1 MIRQIFSIPPFSSLL
16 AALLIASG
24 VILGG
29 GAVMLLA
36 FGIVP
41 VELVTAPLLIAAGI
55 QLARGRASSLHLF
68 ALCFVVTW
76 LAAVNEVGADFWSLL
91 PRVDLVCG
99 LLLLFLL
106 PSARRNLRDDRLSG
120 WWTGLARPVR
130 TGLPLVAAAGIAA
143 PLALALVTP
152 AADPPPLP
160 ARTGQVADRGEWRT
174 FAGDEAATKFSPLAQ
189 INPGNVA
196 GLKLLWDHV
205 EPARQRA
212 GGPPT
217 RKDEATP
224 LMIGD
229 RVYVC
234 TDDNV
239 IVALDAETGRLAWRF
254 DPHVD
259 LRGVQA
265 SICRGLAYAEAPG
278 GGACARR
285 LLMGTVDARLIAVDA
300 ATGRPCRDFGQDGQV
315 SLTDGMGPVEQGFY
329 YVTSPP
335 AILRGVAVVGGL
347 VRDNMRTGEPSG
359 VIRGYSVASGRLLW
373 AWDMASAR
381 RPADPLAPGQIYT
394 PGTPNAWTLLSTDAE
409 QGLVYVPTGN
419 ATPDFEGETRQPQ
432 WEKYSSSLVAL
443 DIATGQPRWSFQS
456 VHHDLWD
463 NDLSSQPVLA
473 DLPAPAGKIPVVL
486 LGTKQGQI
494 YVLDRRNGRPVAPVA
509 ERAAP
514 QTDVKGEWTSPTQPA
529 SIGMPDLGGR
539 RLTDADM
546 FGLTPFDR
554 MLCRVNLQRKRYDG
568 PFTPP
573 SLRGSLLY
581 PGVAGGIDWG
591 GMSYDPDRRL
601 LLVPTMHMA
610 QTIRLIPRKAGQAEG
625 SEPQRGSPYSAQ
637 LAQFMTRLGVPC
649 QRPPYARLT
658 AIDMTTRR
666 IVWQRPVGTA
676 EAIGP
681 LGMSSH
687 LPLTIGA
694 PPVIGGGISTAGDLT
709 FIGAFGDRRL
719 RAIDNRTGRQLWS
732 VRLPGGNQATPIT
745 YRTPRTKRQVVLMVS
760 GKWADL
766 GASHNVPV
774 HVLAYALV
782 PGAQP

>member
-1 MIRQIFSIPPFSSLL
+1 MIRLTFSSLL

-24 VILGG
+24 VILCL
-29 GAVMLLA
+29 GAVMLLLL
-36 FGIVP
+36 GVVP
-41 VELVTAPLLIAAGI
+41 IELITAALMIAAGV
-55 QLARGRASSLHLF
+55 QLARGRASAIHLF
-68 ALCFVVTW
+68 ALCFAVTW
-76 LAAVNEVGADFWSLL
+76 LSAVYEVGADFWSLL

-99 LLLLFLL
+99 QFLLFLL
-106 PSARRNLRDDRLSG
+106 PSVRRNLRHDRLSG
-120 WWTGLARPVR
+120 WWNGLARPVR
-130 TGLPLVAAAGIAA
+130 VGVPLAVTAGIVL
-143 PLALALVTP
+143 PLALALGTRGGEAP
-152 AADPPPLP
+152 RLP
-160 ARTGQVADRGEWRT
+160 ARSAEVADRGEWRT

-189 INPGNVA
+189 INRDNVG

-205 EPARQRA
+205 EPARKHTD
-212 GGPPT
+212 GPQT

-229 RVYVC
+229 RVYLC

-265 SICRGLAYAEAPG
+265 SICRGLAYAEVPDRTS
-278 GGACARR
+278 CARR

-300 ATGRPCRDFGQDGQV
+300 ATGRPCGDFGHDGQV
-315 SLTDGMGPVEQGFY
+315 RLTDGMGPVEKGFY

-347 VRDNMRTGEPSG
+347 VRDNVRTGEPSG

-373 AWDMASAR
+373 AWDMGSSR
-381 RPADPLAPGQIYT
+381 RPVDPLAPGQIYT
-394 PGTPNAWTLLSTDAE
+394 PGTPNAWTLFSTDVA

-443 DIATGQPRWSFQS
+443 DIGTGQPRWSFQT

-473 DLPAPAGKIPVVL
+473 DLPAPTGLIPVVM

-494 YVLDRRNGRPVAPVA
+494 YVLDRRNGQPVAPVA
-509 ERAAP
+509 ERAVP
-514 QTDVKGEWTSPTQPA
+514 QTDVKGERTSPTQPA
-529 SIGMPDLGGR
+529 STGMPDLGGQ

-554 MLCRVNLQRKRYDG
+554 MFCRVSLRRKRYDG

-591 GMSYDPDRRL
+591 GMSYDPERGL
-601 LLVPTMHMA
+601 LLVPTMHLA
-610 QTIRLIPRKAGQAEG
+610 QTIRLIPRSTGQTEG
-625 SEPQRGSPYSAQ
+625 SEPQRGSPFSAQ

-658 AIDMTTRR
+658 AIDMNTRK

-676 EAIGP
+676 ETIGP
-681 LGMSSH
+681 LGIPSN

-694 PPVIGGGISTAGDLT
+694 PPVIGGGITTAGDLT

-719 RAIDNRTGRQLWS
+719 RAIDNRTGQQIWS
-732 VRLPGGNQATPIT
+732 VRLPGGNQAPPIT
-745 YRTPRTKRQVVLMVS
+745 YRTPVTHRQVVVMVS

-766 GASHNVPV
+766 GASHDVPV
-774 HVLAYALV
+774 HVLAYALE
-782 PGAQP
+782 P